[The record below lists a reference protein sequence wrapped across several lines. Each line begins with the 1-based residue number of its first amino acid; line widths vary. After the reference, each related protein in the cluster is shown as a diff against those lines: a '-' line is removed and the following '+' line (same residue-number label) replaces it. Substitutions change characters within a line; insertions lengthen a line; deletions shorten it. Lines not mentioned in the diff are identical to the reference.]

1 MKIAVFDSGFGSIS
15 IIREI
20 QKIFKGELIYFA
32 DQKNFPYGV
41 KSKKELEDIIKDTV
55 DLLEEKFSPDF
66 IIMAS
71 NTPTLLLW
79 RDINRISPHL
89 AGIYPPIS
97 DAVKISRTR
106 NIAILGTRSVIQSE
120 SITKFIEKCDVPDH
134 IVVHKIDCS
143 LLVELVE
150 SGKFLTDK
158 EYCKNIIKEVLEDI
172 LSDVP
177 KEKIDE
183 RILNFKDKM
192 KTMDIDE
199 IATPTTVKGMSKYLQ
214 ADEQNTSM
222 FSRYYKGTP
231 VHVKAALAYNDLLK
245 HFKRDKKYSKI
256 ENISKIKWVY
266 LKKNQ
271 YGLETL
277 AYKGHEDPIEIL
289 SFIRESVDYDKIYSK
304 SLKKKITMFYDT
316 MDWGEP
322 TDASKT
328 IERFF

>member
-71 NTPTLLLW
+71 NTPTLLL
-79 RDINRISPHL
+79 DYSRISRKL
-89 AGIYPPIS
+89 AGIYPPLS

-120 SITKFIEKCDVPDH
+120 SITEFIEKCDMPNDM
-134 IVVHKIDCS
+134 VVHKIDCS

-158 EYCKNIIKEVLEDI
+158 EYCKNVIKEVLEDI
-172 LSDVP
+172 FLVNSIDIVTLSSTHLP
-177 KEKIDE
+177 FLEPLLRSI
-183 RILNFKDKM
+183 FKN
-192 KTMDIDE
+192 
-199 IATPTTVKGMSKYLQ
+199 VKFLDPAKNISNVLK
-214 ADEQNTSM
+214 DFIED
-222 FSRYYKGTP
+222 
-231 VHVKAALAYNDLLK
+231 NDLQQNVLRI
-245 HFKRDKKYSKI
+245 FTSGDV
-256 ENISKIKWVY
+256 N
-266 LKKNQ
+266 LFKKNLQ
-271 YGLETL
+271 MMGINNEV
-277 AYKGHEDPIEIL
+277 
-289 SFIRESVDYDKIYSK
+289 SF
-304 SLKKKITMFYDT
+304 LTT
-316 MDWGEP
+316 
-322 TDASKT
+322 
-328 IERFF
+328 